1 MIWPRWPAEIIGLA
15 GVVRVPV
22 LLAGLLSGCAM
33 LGPHKPAVVN
43 APPPQPA
50 AAVLQQAE
58 ENAYKEGLLQGR
70 RLQWRRDHA
79 LAATNAKPGA
89 VEDAGTAGQAGQA
102 DQAGQ
107 AGQVT
112 QAAPAPPVGT
122 TVPAAPVTPV
132 APAPMPPLPPSAGQ
146 SGYAPSGPAMPVGV
160 APDPF

>member
-1 MIWPRWPAEIIGLA
+1 MIWPRWPSEIIGLA

-22 LLAGLLSGCAM
+22 LLAGLLPGCAM
-33 LGPHKPAVVN
+33 LGPQKPVVVN

-70 RLQWRRDHA
+70 RMQWRRDHA

-89 VEDAGTAGQAGQA
+89 VEDAGTAGQP
-102 DQAGQ
+102 DQS
-107 AGQVT
+107 GQVT
-112 QAAPAPPVGT
+112 QAAPAPPGAA

-132 APAPMPPLPPSAGQ
+132 APAPMPALPPSAGQ
-146 SGYAPSGPAMPVGV
+146 NGYAPSGPAMPVGV